1 VTTVTAKKRATN
13 DLKSHARGAKRS
25 GAAMGDRAA
34 MSAAVAKALRNG
46 NLWLTLTYVA
56 LILLLMKAYA

>member
-1 VTTVTAKKRATN
+1 
-13 DLKSHARGAKRS
+13 
-25 GAAMGDRAA
+25 
-34 MSAAVAKALRNG
+34 MSVAVAKALKNG